1 MKTTN
6 IKLILLTCM
15 ATIIFSCEDEV
26 TDFGFNGA
34 ITGMVSDND
43 GTALF
48 GDLNSNNLVVY
59 LLGEGDE
66 QPTQI
71 RVNGE
76 GSYQNS
82 KMYPKAHKVWLE
94 GPIVASDT
102 VSVDFSSQEIVEKS
116 FTVTPLISPKISL
129 ATAQGQAISVDYDI
143 LSNQGNTIT
152 KMEIYCSTVKYPTAA
167 TGSRTNI
174 YFTKTVELEQL
185 SGTVLIDGLESGEE
199 YYLRI
204 GAQAETASV
213 MNYSNQMTVTI
224 N

>member
-6 IKLILLTCM
+6 IKLILLTFI
-15 ATIIFSCEDEV
+15 ATVTFSCEDEV
-26 TDFGFNGA
+26 TDFGFNGT
-34 ITGMVSDND
+34 ISGMISDND

-71 RVNGE
+71 RVDGE
-76 GSYQNS
+76 GAYQNL

-102 VSVDFSSQEIVEKS
+102 VSVDFSTQEMIEKS
-116 FTVTPLISPKISL
+116 FTVVPLITPKISS
-129 ATAQGQAISVDYDI
+129 ANTAGQTISVEYVI
-143 LSNQGNTIT
+143 SPNQGNSVS
-152 KMEIYCSTVKYPTAA
+152 KMEIYCSTVKHPTAA
-167 TGSRTNI
+167 TGSRTNV
-174 YFTKTVELEQL
+174 YFTKTVELSEL
-185 SGTVLIDGLESGEE
+185 SGNVVIDGLESGVE

-204 GAQAETASV
+204 GAQAQGASV
-213 MNYSNQMTVTI
+213 MNYSNQAIVTT

>member
-6 IKLILLTCM
+6 IKLILLTFI
-15 ATIIFSCEDEV
+15 ASIAFSCEDEV
-26 TDFGFNGA
+26 TDFGFNGT
-34 ITGMVSDND
+34 ISGTVNDND

-71 RVNGE
+71 RVDGE
-76 GSYQNS
+76 GSYQNL

-102 VSVDFSSQEIVEKS
+102 VSVDFSTQETFEKS
-116 FTVTPLISPKISL
+116 FAVIPLISPKISS
-129 ATAQGQAISVDYDI
+129 ATAQGQTISVDYAI
-143 LSNQGNTIT
+143 LPNQGNTVS
-152 KMEIYCSTVKYPTAA
+152 KMEVYCSTVKYPTAG

-174 YFTKTVELEQL
+174 YFTKTVELSEL
-185 SGTVLIDGLESGEE
+185 SGSVIIDGLESGIE
-199 YYLRI
+199 YNIRI
-204 GAQAETASV
+204 GAQAQTASV
-213 MNYSNQMTVTI
+213 MNYSNQVTAVT